1 MVLRLIKIVA
11 CYGIG
16 ESLGIPT
23 QILRQFIYKLCVGAL
38 SLYDFTDHREF
49 VDRGQTLLTG
59 GWCKQ
64 YNRAVLITHAVVVIA
79 LDIVAV
85 LHGVA
90 GKVKLLRVVFTYLSE
105 SLYAASKLTESSMCM
120 GDKISPSENA
130 NHSTVSRMM
139 YTIGEKRRLL

>member
-1 MVLRLIKIVA
+1 MVLRLIKIAA

-38 SLYDFTDHREF
+38 ALYDFTDHCELIY
-49 VDRGQTLLTG
+49 RGQTLLTG

-64 YNRAVLITHAVVVIA
+64 YNRAVLIAHAVVVIA
-79 LDIVAV
+79 LDVVAV

-90 GKVKLLRVVFTYLSE
+90 GKVKLFKGGFYIPVRILVCSFKADR
-105 SLYAASKLTESSMCM
+105 
-120 GDKISPSENA
+120 IIN
-130 NHSTVSRMM
+130 M
-139 YTIGEKRRLL
+139 YRR

>member
-1 MVLRLIKIVA
+1 MVLRLIKIAA

-59 GWCKQ
+59 DG
-64 YNRAVLITHAVVVIA
+64 
-79 LDIVAV
+79 
-85 LHGVA
+85 
-90 GKVKLLRVVFTYLSE
+90 
-105 SLYAASKLTESSMCM
+105 AS
-120 GDKISPSENA
+120 
-130 NHSTVSRMM
+130 STIEQCLSRMQ
-139 YTIGEKRRLL
+139 

>member
-38 SLYDFTDHREF
+38 ALYDFTDHCELI
-49 VDRGQTLLTG
+49 DRGQTLLTG

-64 YNRAVLITHAVVVIA
+64 YNRAVLIAHAVVVIA
-79 LDIVAV
+79 LDVVAV

-90 GKVKLLRVVFTYLSE
+90 GKVKLFKGGFY
-105 SLYAASKLTESSMCM
+105 
-120 GDKISPSENA
+120 ISVRILVCSFKADRIVN
-130 NHSTVSRMM
+130 VYGR
-139 YTIGEKRRLL
+139 